1 MFEYIQLSRLPEYPM
16 AQKIYISG
24 TKLSLSP
31 KMHKNACESKN
42 EWIHFLMSLPIY
54 YLLSHQLLW
63 LLYLTRIYQFFSSF
77 SLYFIS

>member
-1 MFEYIQLSRLPEYPM
+1 MFEYIQLSHLPEYPM

-31 KMHKNACESKN
+31 KMHKNASESKN
-42 EWIHFLMSLPIY
+42 EWIHFLMTLPIY
-54 YLLSHQLLW
+54 NFLSHQLLW
-63 LLYLTRIYQFFSSF
+63 LLYLTRFYQFFSSF